1 MAHRLG
7 SLVSVSPAREFR
19 PGSGSNLG
27 GGVWDDTFTAATPP
41 VGNTKF
47 MILHFAGVTLNAGDN
62 LAVPLGNGD
71 TDVFTVASGPNFWTR
86 PIKGG
91 TVAIRFV
98 DGGSGA
104 GRAPLTEYGRGEGI
118 VNNGIDGG
126 SDISTSG
133 GNANGDVFMLDTPY
147 VDPPHFNPG
156 GVCPPGA
163 RHWANVGSL
172 PPGVMRNAARS
183 TGMFLEVGEGKVSSC
198 SAAII
203 GPDLILTAA
212 HCVAAGSVV
221 PSGSF
226 TLDYQ
231 TDAAGNRPAGYNPKF
246 HKLKR
251 LVKSGFATAPMGGGV
266 LDYAIIQ
273 IETPPGGLGLPPLS
287 IRADLPSVGAPPV
300 GEEVFLIHHPRGATK
315 KVSRRTTDPGC
326 YVQIIQNNKIFFGG
340 DVDNGSSGSPLFDL
354 MGRIVGVNNWAGSCP
369 STLADGTAAGI
380 SAQAAAAILVDMAS
394 APPPAADVDVVLVF
408 DKSGS
413 MSLPGLGGGTK
424 IQQAREAAA
433 LFIDLLRLDRTHR
446 AGLVTFST
454 TASVAEALAPIATNR
469 DALIGPQPNRNG
481 GAIAA
486 ITPTAMTTI
495 GGGLRIG
502 RQQLTSSPSANT
514 PAILLLTDGLQNTP
528 PMIAE
533 VEAELGNTRLCVIGF
548 GTEGQLNG
556 PLLTRL
562 ARDHGGIYT
571 RANEG
576 LALKKFFVLCF
587 GNIFQTGIASDP
599 FFVFPAGSTSMAP
612 MPLSICDEESITVV
626 LSWKNSAQNL
636 SLSVTTPTGNTLT
649 RVTPGVFS
657 SSGATWVYFR
667 LELPFNAEREGTWQ
681 VAASR
686 VDGGGELAPPLTEEP
701 FFVTVTAVGGPLMK
715 PLDPRRRYY
724 TGDAINPQVVLRYP
738 VGYQVPDA
746 NVTVEIESPVNGT
759 GNVLTGTGLGAAT
772 VVGGDQLDAR
782 SSTLIQ
788 LEQAQGGTLIGTATN
803 IYPLFDDGVRDGDDA
818 LEPDGVFGNPLADI
832 LRNEGNYTFHARAT
846 YGHECTGT
854 RETLWSTYV
863 SVGIDP
869 GKSKVEIV
877 ATADVGGGKRQVT
890 IRLTPQDRYDNPLGP
905 GRVDQFG
912 VSGTIGSTPNGPAHD
927 RGNGSYDVGVLWD
940 PAVAPQPGV
949 VIAQPER
956 PPVTIAPPG
965 APPVEKPCC
974 PIWLCVL
981 LVFLLLIAVLV
992 ILLR

>member
-7 SLVSVSPAREFR
+7 SLVSVSPARDFR

-27 GGVWDDTFTAATPP
+27 GGVWEDTFTSANPP

-62 LAVPLGNGD
+62 LAIPLGNGD
-71 TDVFTVASGPNFWTR
+71 TDVFTAASGPDFWTR

-98 DGGSGA
+98 DGGSGT

-126 SDISTSG
+126 SNISTSG
-133 GNANGDVFMLDTPY
+133 GNANGDVFMLDTPF
-147 VDPPHFNPG
+147 VDPPHFNPS

-163 RHWANVGSL
+163 RDWANVESL
-172 PPGVMRNAARS
+172 PAGVMRNVASS
-183 TGMFLEVGEGKVSSC
+183 TGMFLEVSEGKVSSC
-198 SAAII
+198 SAALI
-203 GPDLILTAA
+203 GPDLILTAG
-212 HCVAAGSVV
+212 HCVGGASVI

-231 TDAAGNRPAGYNPKF
+231 TDAAGNRPAGYNPRF
-246 HKLKR
+246 HKLKLLKR
-251 LVKSGFATAPMGGGV
+251 SGFDTAPT

-273 IETPPGGLGLPPLS
+273 IETPPGGLGVPPLP
-287 IRADLPSVGAPPV
+287 IRADLPPV
-300 GEEVFLIHHPRGATK
+300 GEEVFLIHHPRGAAK
-315 KVSRRTTDPGC
+315 KVSQRATDPGC
-326 YVQIIQNNKIFFGG
+326 YVQIIDNNKIFFGG
-340 DVDNGSSGSPLFDL
+340 DLDNGSSGSPLFDL
-354 MGRIVGVNNWAGSCP
+354 MGRIVGVNDWASGCP
-369 STLADGTAAGI
+369 FTLPNGLVGGI
-380 SAQAAAAILVDMAS
+380 SAQAAAAILVHMAT

-433 LFIDLLRLDRTHR
+433 LFADLLRLDRTHR
-446 AGLVTFST
+446 TGLVTFST
-454 TASVAEALAPIATNR
+454 TASAAQPLAPIAANR
-469 DALIGPQPNRNG
+469 DALIGPPPAHNG
-481 GAIAA
+481 GTIGAL
-486 ITPTAMTTI
+486 TPGGMTTL
-495 GGGLRIG
+495 GGGLRVG
-502 RQQLTSSPSANT
+502 RQQLISSPSVNT

-528 PMIAE
+528 PMIAD
-533 VEAELGNTRLCVIGF
+533 VEAELGNTALCVIGF
-548 GTEGQLNG
+548 GTEGQLDG

-571 RANEG
+571 RVNEG

-599 FFVFPAGSTSMAP
+599 FFVFPAGSSLMAP
-612 MPLSICDEESITVV
+612 MPLTISDEESITVV
-626 LSWKNSAQNL
+626 LSWKSNSENL
-636 SLSVTTPTGNTLT
+636 ILSVITPAGNTLT
-649 RVTPGVFS
+649 RATPGVFA

-667 LELPFNAEREGTWQ
+667 LELPLNGEREGTWQ
-681 VAASR
+681 VQVSR
-686 VDGGGELAPPLTEEP
+686 ELGVGEFPAPLPEEP
-701 FFVTVTAVGGPLMK
+701 FFVTVTAVGGPFMK
-715 PLDPRRRYY
+715 PLGPRRRYY
-724 TGDAINPQVVLRYP
+724 TGDVINPQVVLRYP
-738 VGYQVPDA
+738 VGYQVQDA
-746 NVTVEIESPVNGT
+746 NVTVEVESPVDGS
-759 GNVLTGTGLGAAT
+759 GNVLVRTGLGAAT
-772 VVGGDQLDAR
+772 VIGGDQLDAR

-788 LEQAQGGTLIGTATN
+788 LEQARGGTLIGTATN
-803 IYPLFDDGVRDGDDA
+803 RYPLFDDGVRDGDDA

-832 LRNEGNYTFHARAT
+832 LRYEGNYTFHARAT
-846 YGHECTGT
+846 YGHEGTGA

-869 GKSKVEIV
+869 GQTKVEIV
-877 ATADVGGGKRQVT
+877 ATADAGGGHKQVT
-890 IRLTPQDRYDNPLGP
+890 IRLTPQDRYGNPLGP
-905 GRVDQFG
+905 GRGDQFG
-912 VSGTIGSTPNGPAHD
+912 VSGTIGSTPNGPIHD
-927 RGNGSYDVGVLWD
+927 RGDGSYDVGVLWV

-956 PPVTIAPPG
+956 PPVTVTPPG
-965 APPVEKPCC
+965 APPVAKPCC

-981 LVFLLLIAVLV
+981 LVLLLLIAVLV